1 MKKHTIFISS
11 VQKELHAERIAVR
24 DYVAGDALL
33 RRYFDTFLFDGL
45 PATDRRADEL
55 YIAELDR
62 ADVYVAILGN
72 QYGREDAVGLSPTEC
87 EFNRATARGITR
99 LVFVKG
105 TDDSARHP
113 KMCALVEKASDQLVR
128 RRFADIPE
136 LKTAL
141 YASLVDYLATTGEL
155 QTRPFEE
162 RLCPGATLTDIAPD
176 AVMDFVRRARA
187 ERQFPL
193 SEEATVKD
201 VLTHLN
207 LLAEGHPSNAAIL
220 LFGREP
226 HRFISCA
233 EIRCMHF
240 HGTEIERPAPF
251 YRIFKGSLYEQV
263 DRGTDFV
270 LSVIRQGIGT
280 RDDGPRAPAP
290 YEIPR
295 DIVREAI
302 VNAIVHR
309 DYTSSAAVQVSV
321 FADRIEVWNPGH
333 LLPPLT
339 PENLRQPHRSILRNP
354 RIAEVLFLAR
364 YIEKY
369 GTGILMMIRESISH
383 SLPEPGFQQHA
394 DEFAATVWRDWLTE
408 EVVDQLGLND
418 RQKTAMARLKQ
429 ERLITTMVYE
439 RFVGCSHR
447 TAARDLED
455 LFNKGIL
462 RREGAGRS
470 AHYLLATHRVINVP
484 NVPLGPS

>member
-1 MKKHTIFISS
+1 M
-11 VQKELHAERIAVR
+11 
-24 DYVAGDALL
+24 
-33 RRYFDTFLFDGL
+33 
-45 PATDRRADEL
+45 
-55 YIAELDR
+55 
-62 ADVYVAILGN
+62 
-72 QYGREDAVGLSPTEC
+72 
-87 EFNRATARGITR
+87 
-99 LVFVKG
+99 
-105 TDDSARHP
+105 
-113 KMCALVEKASDQLVR
+113 
-128 RRFADIPE
+128 
-136 LKTAL
+136 
-141 YASLVDYLATTGEL
+141 
-155 QTRPFEE
+155 
-162 RLCPGATLTDIAPD
+162 
-176 AVMDFVRRARA
+176 
-187 ERQFPL
+187 
-193 SEEATVKD
+193 
-201 VLTHLN
+201 
-207 LLAEGHPSNAAIL
+207 
-220 LFGREP
+220 
-226 HRFISCA
+226 
-233 EIRCMHF
+233 
-240 HGTEIERPAPF
+240 
-251 YRIFKGSLYEQV
+251 
-263 DRGTDFV
+263 
-270 LSVIRQGIGT
+270 
-280 RDDGPRAPAP
+280 
-290 YEIPR
+290 
-295 DIVREAI
+295 REAI

-484 NVPLGPS
+484 NVPLGPSCAFRSNRPPIPG